1 MILSAYDAFA
11 TQLAAFAAAEGVPVS
26 FKGVNF
32 TPPTSG
38 LWLETSWIPNVPLN
52 YGIGDD
58 GPTQERGL
66 AVVNACGRPGGGINP
81 VLALAERVRAA
92 MGKGTRF
99 AGVRVY
105 AKPAVNVLPDEP
117 SRLVATVTASWSGF
131 DK

>member
-1 MILSAYDAFA
+1 MIGSAYDAFA

-38 LWLETSWIPNVPLN
+38 PWLETSWIPNVPLN

-66 AVVNACGRPGGGINP
+66 AVVNVCGRPGVGINP
-81 VLALAERVRAA
+81 TLALAERVRAA

-99 AGVRVY
+99 GGVRVY

-117 SRLVATVTASWSGF
+117 NRLVTTVTAQWSGF

>member
-1 MILSAYDAFA
+1 MIEEAYDAFA
-11 TQLAAFAAAEGVPVS
+11 TQMGAFAAAEGVPVS
-26 FKGVNF
+26 FKGVPF
-32 TPPTSG
+32 DPPASG

-66 AVVNACGRPGGGINP
+66 AVVTACGRPGAGIGP
-81 VLALAERVRAA
+81 VVALADRVRAA
-92 MGKGTRF
+92 IGKGTRF

-105 AKPAVNVLPDEP
+105 AKPAMNVLPDEP
-117 SRLVATVTASWSGF
+117 SRIAATVTAQWSGF